1 MVTLTSADNALKS
14 LYLEVVSDQLNT
26 TVNPLF
32 NRIKQTESDVWGKE
46 IIKLAPY
53 GVNGGIG
60 AGNET
65 DNLPSVAENNYEQ
78 FKLSLKNL
86 YGQIEISDKAL
97 RASANNAGAF
107 VNLLTAEMD
116 GLLKASKFN
125 FGRMLY
131 GDGTGKL
138 ATITATSG
146 ATITV
151 DTVRNLMEG
160 MVIDVVSSAGVAR
173 TGGTGRRITA
183 INRSTKVVTLS
194 GDSFAANTITVNSDI
209 ITVQG
214 SYGKEL
220 TGLGAIFAQ
229 SGTLYGVS
237 RSTNSWL
244 KPYSDTMS
252 TISDTSIQEALD
264 EIESVSGGSPD
275 FIVCSYGVRRA
286 YQSYLRTNA
295 SNIDVMNL
303 EGGFKAISYNGIP
316 LVADRFVPSG
326 TMYLLDTKEFNLH
339 QLCDWR
345 WLEGENGR
353 ILRQVA
359 NKPTYTATLVKYADL
374 ICNKPSAQG
383 VLTGITES

>member
-32 NRIKQTESDVWGKE
+32 NKIKQTESDVWGKE

-65 DNLPSVAENNYEQ
+65 DTLPAVAENNYEQ

-107 VNLLTAEMD
+107 VNLLAAEME

-131 GDGTGKL
+131 GDGSGKL
-138 ATITATSG
+138 ATVTAFSG
-146 ATITV
+146 KTITV
-151 DTVRNLMEG
+151 DTIQNIMEG
-160 MVIDVVSSAGVAR
+160 MVIDVTSSTGTAR
-173 TGGTGRRITA
+173 TGCSARRIA
-183 INRSTKVVTLS
+183 SINRTTKVVTLT
-194 GDSFAANTITVNSDI
+194 GDDIAANTITVNSDI

-220 TGLGAIFAQ
+220 TGLGAIFSNSA
-229 SGTLYGVS
+229 TLYGVT
-237 RSTNSWL
+237 RSTNTWL
-244 KPYSDTMS
+244 SPYSSTMS
-252 TISDTSIQEALD
+252 TISDASIQSALD
-264 EIESVSGGSPD
+264 QIESLSGGSPD
-275 FIVCSYGVRRA
+275 YIVCSYGVRRA
-286 YQSYLRTNA
+286 YQSYMREKA
-295 SNIDVMNL
+295 SNIDIMNL

-326 TMYLLDTKEFNLH
+326 TMYLLDTKEFSLH

-353 ILRQVA
+353 ILRQTA

-383 VLTGITES
+383 KLTGITEA

>member
-1 MVTLTSADNALKS
+1 MVTLSSADNALKS
-14 LYLEVVSDQLNT
+14 LYLDVVSEQLNT
-26 TVNPLF
+26 NTNPLY
-32 NRIKQTESDVWGKE
+32 NKIKSTETDVWGKE

-60 AGNET
+60 AGGET
-65 DNLPSVAENNYEQ
+65 DTLPSVAENNYEQ

-86 YGQIEISDKAL
+86 YGQIEISDKAM

-131 GDGTGKL
+131 GDGSGKL
-138 ATITATSG
+138 AKITATSG
-146 ATITV
+146 ATITLDSV
-151 DTVRNLMEG
+151 ENVMEG
-160 MVIDVVSSAGVAR
+160 MVIDITSSTGTAR
-173 TGGTGRRITA
+173 TGCTARRISG
-183 INRSTKVVTLS
+183 IDRSTKVVTLA
-194 GDSFAANTITVNSDI
+194 GATIGANVITVNSDI
-209 ITVQG
+209 ITMQG

-220 TGLGAIFAQ
+220 TGLKAIFGSSA
-229 SGTLYGVS
+229 TLYGVT
-237 RSTNSWL
+237 RATNSWL
-244 KPYSDTMS
+244 TPYSSTMS
-252 TISDTSIQEALD
+252 SISDTDIQKAID
-264 EIESVSGGSPD
+264 NIESISGGQPD

-286 YQSYLRTNA
+286 YQAYLRTNA

-316 LVADRFVPSG
+316 LVADRFVDSG
-326 TMYLLDTKEFNLH
+326 TMYILDTKEFNLH

-383 VLTGITES
+383 VLTSITEA